1 MSLLSCL
8 RDEYPPCRPLTVEV
22 GVADRNFS
30 NISDVEGIGVV
41 PDTAPLKEII
51 KSMYMRLEDY
61 STGALIEQRTIATQG
76 EEPFMQVAFNDS
88 LSYGQYIVTVW
99 GNPAKEP
106 QIVGGGTT
114 RYEFS
119 PSDGSADDIFVCRDT
134 ITYTAGGEVPEIL
147 LRRTKGMLLV
157 GTVNMPSYISTVRT
171 SADGLSET
179 VDENLSYSGSMDW
192 SGSLPVSPADM
203 SGQTVYTP
211 ILLPP
216 SVKADATEIV
226 SRYYSDGTLMQ
237 LVPGLKV
244 NIERNKVT
252 QLRYEWDDSQNV
264 KIYINVDG
272 EWEKV
277 TSLDIVEQ

>member
-1 MSLLSCL
+1 MGLLSCL
-8 RDEYPPCRPLTVEV
+8 RDEYPPCLPLTVEI

-30 NISDVEGIGVV
+30 NISDVEGVGVV
-41 PDTAPLKEII
+41 SDKAPLKEIV
-51 KSMYMRLEDY
+51 KSMCMRLEDY
-61 STGALIEQRTIATQG
+61 STGALIEQRTITTQG
-76 EEPFMQVAFNDS
+76 EEPAMQVAFNDS
-88 LSYGQYIVTVW
+88 LPYGQYIVTVW

-106 QIVGGGTT
+106 QIVADGTA
-114 RYEFS
+114 RYEFN
-119 PSDGSADDIFVCRDT
+119 PSGGSADDLFVCRDT
-134 ITYTAGGEVPEIL
+134 ITYTAGGKVPEIL

-157 GTVNMPSYISTVRT
+157 GTVNMPSYISSVRMI
-171 SADGLSET
+171 ANGLRET
-179 VDENLSYSGSMDW
+179 VDDNLSYSGSMDW
-192 SGSLPVSPADM
+192 SGTLPVASADI
-203 SGQTVYTP
+203 SAPTVYTP

-216 SVKADATEIV
+216 SVKAGATEIV

-237 LVPGLKV
+237 LVSGVKV

-277 TSLDIVEQ
+277 TSLDIIEQ